1 MATELLPDELWQ
13 EIEPLL
19 PPPPPPSPKG
29 GRPPVD
35 NRKALAGIVFVN
47 RTGIPWQ
54 MLPTEV
60 FGVSGSSC
68 WTSASSVEPR
78 RFDEWTKAGIWP
90 ELHRRLLNR
99 LGKAGGVDLGRVV
112 VDSQSVRAL
121 RGARTPAPTLP
132 TGRKRGVNATC

>member
-1 MATELLPDELWQ
+1 MSAELLPEDLWV
-13 EIEPLL
+13 EVEPLL
-19 PPPPPPSPKG
+19 PPPPPPSPRG

-35 NRKALAGIVFVN
+35 NRDALRGIIFVN
-47 RTGIPWQ
+47 RTGISWQ

-68 WTSASSVEPR
+68 WR

-90 ELHRRLLNR
+90 ELHRRLLDR

-121 RGARTPAPTLP
+121 RGARTPAPTPP
-132 TGRKRGVNATC
+132 TARRTAASATC

>member
-1 MATELLPDELWQ
+1 MATEMLPDELWQ

-35 NRKALAGIVFVN
+35 NRSALRGILFVL
-47 RTGIPWQ
+47 RSGVPWQ

-68 WTSASSVEPR
+68 WR
-78 RFDEWTKAGIWP
+78 RFSEWTAAGIWP
-90 ELHRRLLNR
+90 ELHRRLLDR
-99 LGKAGGVDLGRVV
+99 LGKAGGVNLDRVV

-121 RGARTPAPTLP
+121 RGARTPAPTP
-132 TGRKRGVNATC
+132 RTAAKTAASATC

>member
-19 PPPPPPSPKG
+19 PPAPPRTSKG

-35 NRKALAGIVFVN
+35 NRKALTGIVFVN

-54 MLPTEV
+54 ALPTEA

-68 WTSASSVEPR
+68 WR
-78 RFDEWTKAGIWP
+78 RFDEWTAAGIWP
-90 ELHRRLLNR
+90 ELHRRLLDR
-99 LGKAGGVDLGRVV
+99 LGKAGGVNLDRVV
-112 VDSQSVRAL
+112 VDSQSVRAK
-121 RGARTPAPTLP
+121 RGARTPAPTPP
-132 TGRKRGVNATC
+132 TVRKRAASGTC

>member
-1 MATELLPDELWQ
+1 MAVELLPDELWN

-19 PPPPPPSPKG
+19 PPPPAASPKG

-35 NRKALAGIVFVN
+35 NRSALRGIIFVN

-54 MLPTEV
+54 MLPSEV

-68 WTSASSVEPR
+68 WR
-78 RFDEWTKAGIWP
+78 RLRDWTAMGIWP

-99 LGKAGGVDLGRVV
+99 LGKAGGVDLGHVV

-121 RGARTPAPTLP
+121 KGARTPAPTLRTAASP
-132 TGRKRGVNATC
+132 AANAIS